1 MVVRLVKFKSALSDP
16 EVMKHYDERAARYRE
31 VPGLLQKYDIKDL
44 ETDEHGAVDLW
55 DSMKSMRDFE
65 GSELSRSLPKTYK
78 IIGQARVE
86 VYDIVYTLRPEERE

>member
-1 MVVRLVKFKSALSDP
+1 MVVRLVKFKSALSDL

-31 VPGLLQKYDIKDL
+31 VPGLLQKYYIKDL

-86 VYDIVYTLRPEERE
+86 AYDIVYTLRPEERE